1 MNAPA
6 PSSALLPDTAGLVLR
21 PVVSG
26 DIERERAFI
35 AGLSAQS
42 RYFRRLGAANH
53 QPTAERLAR
62 LTRPSPGRE
71 YAVAAVDDEG
81 RGCFIGVARYALLSM
96 QTIGLIEAEM
106 AAVVTDA
113 WHRQGVGRQLVQQA
127 IAAAGAQGIAIL
139 HGDILTGNIAGIA
152 LARSLGFTIAPH
164 PDGASLRLA
173 SLDLRS
179 QGTPRHPV

>member
-26 DIERERAFI
+26 DIERERA
-35 AGLSAQS
+35 
-42 RYFRRLGAANH
+42 
-53 QPTAERLAR
+53 
-62 LTRPSPGRE
+62 
-71 YAVAAVDDEG
+71 
-81 RGCFIGVARYALLSM
+81 M